1 MHSHSETETG
11 AGATTGTSGRALE
24 FSLSDSIAHVTLKG
38 PGKGNALG
46 PDFWSEAP
54 ALFEAIDSNPEIRA
68 VVLTGSGE
76 NFTYGLDLISMAG
89 ELSYALAAPA
99 MAAERTRFLD
109 RLTAM
114 QRAIISITS
123 CRKPIVA
130 SISGWC
136 VGAGIDIICAADVRV
151 CSTDAMFSARAVRIG
166 IVEDMGSLQR
176 LPAIIGEGAA
186 REICLTGEDFD
197 ASRALALGLVSH
209 VEDSPESASA
219 LADEIA
225 RRIAANPPLTVQGVK
240 RVMNE
245 RAHVGLREGLHYSA
259 LWNAAF
265 MQSHDFAEAM
275 RAFTEKREPRF
286 EGR

>member
-1 MHSHSETETG
+1 MTDSPTD
-11 AGATTGTSGRALE
+11 TGTSGGTDVARRA
-24 FSLSDSIAHVTLKG
+24 FDVSISGNVARVALKG
-38 PGKGNALG
+38 PGKGNSLG

-54 ALFEAIDSNPEIRA
+54 AVFDDLDSNSDVRA
-68 VVLTGSGE
+68 VVLSGTGG
-76 NFTYGLDLISMAG
+76 NFTFGLDLVAMTD
-89 ELSYALAAPA
+89 ELRYALAAPA

-109 RLTAM
+109 RLEMM
-114 QRAIISITS
+114 QRAIISLMS

-151 CSTDAMFSARAVRIG
+151 CSRDAMFSARAVRIG

-176 LPAIIGEGAA
+176 LPSIIGEGAA

-197 ASRALALGLVSH
+197 APRAAALGLVNH
-209 VEDSPESASA
+209 VDESPESA
-219 LADEIA
+219 LAHAEGIA

-245 RAHVGLREGLHYSA
+245 RAHAGIRESLHYNA

-265 MQSHDFAEAM
+265 MQSRDFAEAM
-275 RAFTEKREPRF
+275 GAFAEKREPNF